1 MKIAV
6 ISDSHDNLFNLEKAV
21 EIFNQKGIA
30 HLIHLGDVCS
40 PFAINL
46 LNKLSCEYTGIFG
59 NNDGEWLG
67 INKISGG
74 RFHKGPIYREIFD
87 KKIIIMHEGD
97 IADFISEK
105 VDFVLFGH
113 SHNPG
118 IKKVGKQF
126 IVNPGTLSG
135 YMAKSAT
142 YAIIDT
148 EKQCTEIMDL

>member
-6 ISDSHDNLFNLEKAV
+6 VSDSHDNLVNIEKAV

-30 HLIHLGDVCS
+30 YLIHLGDVCS
-40 PFAINL
+40 PFSVVL
-46 LNKLSCEYTGIFG
+46 FNKLACEYVGVFG

-74 RFHKGPIYREIFD
+74 RFYKGPIYREIFG

-97 IADFISEK
+97 IADFISRE

-113 SHNPG
+113 SHNPS
-118 IKKVGKQF
+118 IKKIGKQF

-148 EKQCTEIMDL
+148 EKNTVEIVEV